1 MTTQSASLQG
11 ALDDARL
18 GAVHWRVWFLSA
30 MGVFIDGFDLFI
42 MAVALPLISA
52 DLNPSAAT
60 LGLIGAAALLG
71 AVVGAAVIGRL
82 SDRFGRKIL
91 YALDLAFFVVFSV
104 LSALAWDVTSLIVF
118 RFLLGVGVGADYP
131 LSSAYISEFMPAR
144 VRGRMLVSG
153 FSFQA
158 LGSLTGAAV
167 GLLILLIY
175 PEVDA
180 WRYMLV
186 AGVVPA
192 VIVILL
198 RSALPESPRWS
209 MTHGKE
215 QEAAMVI
222 SQLAGENV
230 AAQATSTSQPSYRD
244 LFSRRYIRLTILA
257 TVPWFLMD
265 VGLYGVGFFTPTI
278 LAAMAFTG
286 SGTFISNDIASTE
299 GTAVLDVF
307 LVVGFA
313 LAILLID
320 RWGRIRLQ
328 ILGFAGMTIGLLL
341 LAAAGLLT
349 EDTRGHII
357 LLFGG
362 FALFNLLINMGPNAT
377 TFTLPCELFPT
388 SLRASAHGLAAAA
401 GKVGAAVGVFLLPVL
416 KQSLGLSITLLIVAI
431 ASLLGLA
438 VTAFLGVE
446 TRGRSLA

>member
-1 MTTQSASLQG
+1 
-11 ALDDARL
+11 
-18 GAVHWRVWFLSA
+18 

-180 WRYMLV
+180 
-186 AGVVPA
+186 
-192 VIVILL
+192 
-198 RSALPESPRWS
+198 
-209 MTHGKE
+209 
-215 QEAAMVI
+215 
-222 SQLAGENV
+222 
-230 AAQATSTSQPSYRD
+230 
-244 LFSRRYIRLTILA
+244 
-257 TVPWFLMD
+257 
-265 VGLYGVGFFTPTI
+265 
-278 LAAMAFTG
+278 
-286 SGTFISNDIASTE
+286 
-299 GTAVLDVF
+299 
-307 LVVGFA
+307 
-313 LAILLID
+313 
-320 RWGRIRLQ
+320 
-328 ILGFAGMTIGLLL
+328 
-341 LAAAGLLT
+341 
-349 EDTRGHII
+349 
-357 LLFGG
+357 
-362 FALFNLLINMGPNAT
+362 
-377 TFTLPCELFPT
+377 
-388 SLRASAHGLAAAA
+388 
-401 GKVGAAVGVFLLPVL
+401 
-416 KQSLGLSITLLIVAI
+416 
-431 ASLLGLA
+431 
-438 VTAFLGVE
+438 
-446 TRGRSLA
+446 